1 MSFINI
7 EGNLG
12 PEDCILSRQVI
23 THPAD
28 DDDES
33 FFDDFVERTRR
44 SPTYSSALY
53 AAGLPEKVR
62 AGARPIFQSLVAL
75 SARGDLIPK
84 FLSLSCPRL
93 FIYGERNSSLSYLQA
108 LAAGGIELAAIP
120 HSAHFPMYSNP
131 VAMWER
137 IGEFYTRNNLT

>member
-1 MSFINI
+1 MPFVFGL
-7 EGNLG
+7 EREYVY
-12 PEDCILSRQVI
+12 PSRECCVNCGLR
-23 THPAD
+23 
-28 DDDES
+28 
-33 FFDDFVERTRR
+33 VRTRHH
-44 SPTYSSALY
+44 TI
-53 AAGLPEKVR
+53 
-62 AGARPIFQSLVAL
+62 AGAELLLVVYLSSSWVSLASTWEDVLCASGRSL
-75 SARGDLIPK
+75 RVRRVEPAPTWLVNSR